1 MSDIEIVC
9 GPHRVKRHGS
19 EFAKVARA
27 SATRGPGIPSP
38 HVRLFG
44 VVEQR
49 AYESDAGEMWDEY
62 VAPLYPELVTASER
76 RRFDARWDDALEP
89 LNAVF
94 GGEVALRQRAVLR
107 CPVCAESLPVGDA
120 DELREVVDKLVAG
133 GIESVTLSG
142 LRRALDLNKN
152 G

>member
-9 GPHRVKRHGS
+9 GPHRTKRHGS

-27 SATRGPGIPSP
+27 SASRTPGIPSP
-38 HVRLFG
+38 LVRLFG

-49 AYESDAGEMWDEY
+49 AYRSDAGEVWDEY
-62 VAPLYPELVTASER
+62 VNPLYPELVIASER

-89 LNAVF
+89 LNAVL
-94 GGEVALRQRAVLR
+94 GEEVALRERTVLR
-107 CPVCAESLPVGDA
+107 CSVCAESLPIGDA
-120 DELREVVDKLVAG
+120 DELRHILDKLVAG
-133 GIESVTLSG
+133 GVESVSLNG
-142 LRRALDLNKN
+142 LRRARDMNKN